1 MLNNLL
7 VNMWIQSTK
16 WFALGASEASSLRN
30 SQVSLGR
37 GTIYESGMTT
47 AKSRGPPWAKVRGVR
62 ATRGWS
68 LSRCPGWRQSPRVDS
83 TPPPAVATAGRLR
96 VTGPPASSH
105 PSDCSQLLS
114 ARTVL
119 NGVSLSSTLEFCKIY
134 IHMYIQLI
142 HCAVCLK
149 QIQHCKSTILQ

>member
-1 MLNNLL
+1 MLNNLF
-7 VNMWIQSTK
+7 VNMVIQSTK

-37 GTIYESGMTT
+37 GMIYESGMTT

-62 ATRGWS
+62 TIRRWS
-68 LSRCPGWRQSPRVDS
+68 LSRCPGWRQSHRVDS
-83 TPPPAVATAGRLR
+83 TPPPAVATAGRL
-96 VTGPPASSH
+96 PSH
-105 PSDCSQLLS
+105 RPTSLLPSPRLLS
-114 ARTVL
+114 TAFCTNCL
-119 NGVSLSSTLEFCKIY
+119 KWSLSSSTLEFCKIY
-134 IHMYIQLI
+134 IHMYVQLI